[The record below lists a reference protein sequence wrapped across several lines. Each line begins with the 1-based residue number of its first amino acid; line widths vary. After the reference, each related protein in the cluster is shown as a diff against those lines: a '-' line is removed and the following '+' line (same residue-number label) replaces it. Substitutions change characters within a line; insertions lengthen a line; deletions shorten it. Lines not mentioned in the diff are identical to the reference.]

1 MTAACKM
8 YTPNLSDKVIMP
20 DSLHIADSQNLLV
33 VQVGEDAGGLTAGLS
48 QPAHETNFSDTKA
61 IAQTTAK
68 QPWIPSTVS
77 GGNGKDDPLT
87 CSSLAAPMHHHAIV
101 SNAASQTHHGAA
113 PPSSS
118 RLTAAYSSVEHVS
131 IQQAGLCPDNM
142 QTLTVLDENG
152 CHVTA
157 ERQCTSH
164 VTLLWHRLAI
174 LAGKLQ
180 RYPI

>member
-1 MTAACKM
+1 
-8 YTPNLSDKVIMP
+8 MP

-33 VQVGEDAGGLTAGLS
+33 VQVGEDAGGLTAGLR

-68 QPWIPSTVS
+68 QPCFPSTVS

-87 CSSLAAPMHHHAIV
+87 STSLAAPMHHHAIA

-118 RLTAAYSSVEHVS
+118 RLTAAYSSNENVS
-131 IQQAGLCPDNM
+131 IQEAALCSNNM
-142 QTLTVLDENG
+142 WTVTVLDENG
-152 CHVTA
+152 CHVTS

-180 RYPI
+180 QYLI